1 MTETLRM
8 VNAERGRGLQL
19 ARCRSTNT
27 RDTILHLKKA
37 EGGRNL
43 GDSRGESRDIM
54 QERQDEEVLSLKN
67 LHVSP

>member
-19 ARCRSTNT
+19 ARRRSTNT
-27 RDTILHLKKA
+27 RDASLHLKEA
-37 EGGRNL
+37 EGGRNS
-43 GDSRGESRDIM
+43 GDLRGESRDTV
-54 QERQDEEVLSLKN
+54 QERYDEEVLSLKN